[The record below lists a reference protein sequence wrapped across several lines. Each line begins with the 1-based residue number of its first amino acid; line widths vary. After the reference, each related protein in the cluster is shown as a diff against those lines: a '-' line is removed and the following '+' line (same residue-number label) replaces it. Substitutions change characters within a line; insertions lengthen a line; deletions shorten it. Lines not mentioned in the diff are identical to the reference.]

1 MELYIINKRDKL
13 MINSVVLVGR
23 AGQDPEMK
31 YFESGKVKTTFS
43 IAVSRWDSKT
53 KSEVTDWFNVE
64 LWDKLAEFAGEYVKK
79 GKLVAIDGR
88 LASSKWNDA
97 SGAQKERFFVRASN
111 LRLLSAGR
119 SDQGAA

>member
-1 MELYIINKRDKL
+1 

-43 IAVSRWDSKT
+43 VAVSRWDSKT
-53 KSEVTDWFNVE
+53 KAEVTDWFNVE
-64 LWDKLAEFAGEYVKK
+64 LWDKLAEVAGEY
-79 GKLVAIDGR
+79 VAIDGR

-97 SGAQKERFFVRASN
+97 SGSQKERFFVRASN
-111 LRLLSAGR
+111 LRLLSAGKA
-119 SDQGAA
+119 DQQQ